1 MNHRV
6 TEIVVGVFV
15 VAGLLCLGYLA
26 IRLGKLEA
34 FGNSGY
40 VVYADFTN
48 VAGLRRGDSV
58 EIAGVKV
65 GRVDSMSLVDDRARL
80 SLRIDPGVT
89 IQEDAIASARHR
101 GLIGDKYIAISPGAS
116 DRLIPS
122 GGRIRETESPPRHRR
137 HHRHDALSGKVTG
150 DERLSRLPGDGD
162 PVPGQA
168 LTRHSRLFQ
177 PPASRSHVRGCDTV
191 TASTPP

>member
-6 TEIVVGVFV
+6 TEIVVGAFV

-40 VVYADFTN
+40 VVYADFAN
-48 VAGLRRGDSV
+48 VAGVRLGDSV

-80 SLRIDPGVT
+80 SLRIDPGVA
-89 IQEDAIASARHR
+89 IQEDAIASARAR

-116 DRLIPS
+116 DRLVPS
-122 GGRIRETESPPRHRR
+122 GGRIRETESPPDITDLIGRMIGGNV
-137 HHRHDALSGKVTG
+137 AGG
-150 DERLSRLPGDGD
+150 AP
-162 PVPGQA
+162 
-168 LTRHSRLFQ
+168 
-177 PPASRSHVRGCDTV
+177 
-191 TASTPP
+191 